1 MKRKK
6 ELTKKIRERLDLVV
20 IGEEKVEV
28 ESKRE
33 WGVRV
38 ESERFICCEELD

>member
-1 MKRKK
+1 M
-6 ELTKKIRERLDLVV
+6 VV
-20 IGEEKVEV
+20 IGEEKVGV